1 MVLMSDE
8 EHDIINFQ
16 KIQILE
22 NKKNIKLSSILSW
35 D

>member
-16 KIQILE
+16 KYIYIRKQQ
-22 NKKNIKLSSILSW
+22 KHKIKFNP
-35 D
+35 